1 MRSINLSLLKFEKFI
16 WMLLKPTTTMTSV
29 DSLKKR
35 DLIQTKLIKKLK
47 KRNDKLKT
55 KMEAIQM
62 VNCFYASQWKGLKI
76 SQDISISMGLGKETG
91 NEVWVAQIATEF
103 INLQKQIKQLKE

>member
-1 MRSINLSLLKFEKFI
+1 
-16 WMLLKPTTTMTSV
+16 MLLKPTTSMTSV

-35 DLIQTKLIKKLK
+35 DLIQTKLIKKLRE
-47 KRNDKLKT
+47 RNDNLKT
-55 KMEAIQM
+55 KIDGIRK
-62 VNCFYASQWKGLKI
+62 VNCFLYAQWEGLKV